1 MLVSYLGSPSQLDL
15 IQARG
20 FLWFELLISG
30 SYLGVATA
38 LAERCLEARKGNPSE
53 RVSLVT
59 ELEGAMAALEGVAAA
74 MTETATNEDQL
85 LARALFVRYAVQGA
99 IERATARA
107 VELLG
112 GLSFINSSEVSYL
125 YSAARGLAFHPPSRT
140 SIANALDQHLDGEP
154 LLIQ

>member
-1 MLVSYLGSPSQLDL
+1 MLVSYLGSPKQLDL

-30 SYLGVATA
+30 SYLGVTTA
-38 LAERCLEARKGNPSE
+38 LAERVLTERKGNPSE
-53 RVSLVT
+53 RVALIT
-59 ELEGAMAALEGVAAA
+59 ELEGAMSSLEGIAVA
-74 MTETATNEDQL
+74 MTDTAANEDHL

-99 IERATARA
+99 IERATARS

-112 GLSFINSSEVSYL
+112 GMAFISSPEVSYL

-140 SIANALDQHLDGEP
+140 SISTALDGHLYGEP
-154 LLIQ
+154 LVIQ